1 MKFTP
6 WSDLCIEGPQ
16 GVEPVEGPDS
26 RRGKLPE
33 IRAEEDTI
41 TFLLTVGL
49 PTGITGSLLLRCD
62 RDGEIYASI
71 APVTPKNRR

>member
-1 MKFTP
+1 M
-6 WSDLCIEGPQ
+6 
-16 GVEPVEGPDS
+16 EGPDT

-49 PTGITGSLLLRCD
+49 PTGVTGSLLLRCD

-71 APVTPKNRR
+71 TPVPTKNRR

>member
-1 MKFTP
+1 M
-6 WSDLCIEGPQ
+6 D
-16 GVEPVEGPDS
+16 GPDS

-41 TFLLTVGL
+41 TFLITVGL
-49 PTGITGSLLLRCD
+49 PTGVPGRMFLRCD

-71 APVTPKNRR
+71 APVPPKNRR

>member
-1 MKFTP
+1 M
-6 WSDLCIEGPQ
+6 
-16 GVEPVEGPDS
+16 EGPDT

-49 PTGITGSLLLRCD
+49 PTGVTGSLLLRCD
-62 RDGEIYASI
+62 RYVEIYASI
-71 APVTPKNRR
+71 TPVPTKNRR

>member
-1 MKFTP
+1 M
-6 WSDLCIEGPQ
+6 D
-16 GVEPVEGPDS
+16 GPDS
-26 RRGKLPE
+26 RRGKLPQ

-49 PTGITGSLLLRCD
+49 PTGVSGQLLLRCD

-71 APVTPKNRR
+71 TPAAPKNRR

>member
-1 MKFTP
+1 MNFTP
-6 WSDLCIEGPQ
+6 WSDLCIECDQ
-16 GVEPVEGPDS
+16 GVQPVEGPDS

-49 PTGITGSLLLRCD
+49 PTGITGSLLLRCG

-71 APVTPKNRR
+71 APVTPKKSR